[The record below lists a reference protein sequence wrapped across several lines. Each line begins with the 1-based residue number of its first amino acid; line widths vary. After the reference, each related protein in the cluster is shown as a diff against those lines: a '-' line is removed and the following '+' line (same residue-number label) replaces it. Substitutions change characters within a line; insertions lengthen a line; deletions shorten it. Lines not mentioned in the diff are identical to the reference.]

1 MHDIRVLVVEDEP
14 LVAMALEDTLTDAGF
29 TVISA
34 GDASSAIQK
43 LENEHSHIQAVV
55 TDIRMPGLLSG
66 WDVAYRARD
75 LEPEMPVIYCSGDKA
90 ADWSECGVPGS
101 VMLLKPFALEQ
112 LAVMVAEMIGAKPA
126 GSSA

>member
-1 MHDIRVLVVEDEP
+1 MHDIRVLVVEDES

-55 TDIRMPGLLSG
+55 TDIRMPGQLSG

-75 LEPEMPVIYCSGDKA
+75 LEPQMPVIYCSGDKA
-90 ADWSECGVPGS
+90 VDWSARGVPGS
-101 VMLLKPFALEQ
+101 VMLRKPFSLDQ
-112 LAVMVAEMIGAKPA
+112 LATMVAKMIGVDPA